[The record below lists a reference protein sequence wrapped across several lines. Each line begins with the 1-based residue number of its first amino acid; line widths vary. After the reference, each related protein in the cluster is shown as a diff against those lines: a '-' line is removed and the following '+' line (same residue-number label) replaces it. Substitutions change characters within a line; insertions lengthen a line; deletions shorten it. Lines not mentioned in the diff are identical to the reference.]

1 MERKIMTFLQK
12 WQKDILR
19 KPLILYGPKQ
29 VGKTYTAVDFGKRCY
44 KTVVYFNTENNKRLE
59 MIFDKEKAMDKIIMR
74 LELLS
79 GETIFK
85 NETLIILDNVNDP
98 LIVKAMRTFGSEK
111 NDYHIIMITSRRENL
126 NAFKS
131 ENFQYKGMTSMDF
144 EEYLLAL
151 EKQELVEFIKESFTR
166 SKTMPYHSMAM
177 DLFHD
182 YLLTG
187 GFPEV
192 VAARLNH
199 LEEPLINATIQKIYD
214 TYQKETILMRNVV
227 DTIRSVEVLNSI
239 PYQLTRSSKKFQYG
253 LIAPG
258 KRSKDY
264 ENCIDFLVN
273 NQMVYR
279 SYKISEVKS
288 PLSSC
293 REKDSFKLY
302 YNDCGLLYF
311 LLHTSK
317 REFFMD
323 SKIKG
328 AMYENYVAKCL
339 AEAGFPLYY
348 YQSEGK
354 AYLKFVIQNR
364 MGKVIP
370 IDICMD
376 GENKSKSLAIFLS
389 KYPATDAI
397 RFTEDNFKTRHEVRY
412 IPIYAAFCL
421 NDNR

>member
-29 VGKTYTAVDFGKRCY
+29 VGKTYSAICFGKTHY
-44 KTVVYFNTENNKRLE
+44 KTTVYFNACNNKRLDL
-59 MIFDKEKAMDKIIMR
+59 IFDKETAVDKIIMR

-85 NETLIILDNVNDP
+85 KDTLIIIDNVNSP
-98 LIVKAMRTFGSEK
+98 SLVKALRSFGSEK
-111 NDYHIIMITSRRENL
+111 CDYHIIIITSLRDNL
-126 NAFKS
+126 NLFKS
-131 ENFQYKGMTSMDF
+131 ENFQYKGMVAMDF
-144 EEYLLAL
+144 EEYLLSIDKREIL
-151 EKQELVEFIKESFTR
+151 EYIKESYIT
-166 SKTMPYHSMAM
+166 SKVMPYHSLAM

-182 YLLTG
+182 YLMTG
-187 GFPEV
+187 GFPEAV
-192 VAARLNH
+192 FARINN
-199 LEEPLINATIQKIYD
+199 EDETLINNIVQKIYD
-214 TYQKETILMRNVV
+214 TYQKEIISIHNLIDIV
-227 DTIRSVEVLNSI
+227 RSVEVLNSI
-239 PYQLTRSSKKFQYG
+239 PYQLIRSSKKFQYG

-279 SYKISEVKS
+279 SYRVSSIKS

-311 LLHTSK
+311 MLHTSK

-323 SKIKG
+323 SKIKN
-328 AMYENYVAKCL
+328 ALYENYVAKCL
-339 AEAGFPLYY
+339 MEAGFSLYY

-354 AYLKFVIQNR
+354 AYLKFVVQNR
-364 MGKVIP
+364 LGKIIP
-370 IDICMD
+370 IDICTD
-376 GENKSKSLAIFLS
+376 DEIKSKSLSIFMS
-389 KYPATDAI
+389 KYEDTEAI
-397 RFTEDNFKTRHEVRY
+397 RFTEDNFKTRREIRY

-421 NDNR
+421 NENR